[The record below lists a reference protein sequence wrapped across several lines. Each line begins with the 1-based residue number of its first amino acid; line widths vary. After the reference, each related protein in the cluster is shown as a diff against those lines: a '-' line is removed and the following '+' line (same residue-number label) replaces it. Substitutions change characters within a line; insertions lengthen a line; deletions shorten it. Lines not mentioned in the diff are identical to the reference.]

1 MSASA
6 AAASSEI
13 LEPRT
18 ALLRFPTSVGIL
30 LGISLCAHLAAVVH
44 TLFGDGLVAGG
55 YFLGGQFALSLGL
68 LRLYD
73 GSWVFQD
80 IRVPFVI
87 FMFLYGFSLPAISIA
102 NSTPSAG
109 LSEAAFLYG
118 TAFLG
123 FNLVQWW
130 YKQPW
135 HDVPAESLASV
146 RPTFANAVLV
156 VLGFAGIVDYAWLKG
171 TRTFLTL
178 DRTQMSWLYT
188 QTWVVSM
195 MIMTGFVMY
204 MIAGWPWLSRNARR
218 LVAATVV
225 AFVIFHIGLGNRR
238 DFLAIFIF
246 LAGMIASRRR
256 AVIGIRTVT
265 ITVFVFIVFMVLG
278 VVRQMRNAPW
288 AIYDSD
294 RLISLVEHNEFTMPI
309 QTVMYY
315 VTAKEPL
322 RYGMTY
328 LSAPSTL
335 IPRAL
340 WPEKPVGLSLQ
351 FNRDRFGEAITS
363 GYAYTPVTEAYI
375 NFSFVGPFIVISL
388 VSLATVFLV
397 KHARRRPLLYFLCF
411 ALALDFNRG
420 SSAAVLYSLVVIG
433 VAFALMKVVSRIEW
447 APEALRGMWP
457 PPTPTERASG
467 A

>member
-6 AAASSEI
+6 AAASSAI

-18 ALLRFPTSVGIL
+18 ALLPFPTSVGIL
-30 LGISLCAHLAAVVH
+30 LAISLCSHLAALVH
-44 TLFGDGLVAGG
+44 ALFGEGLAASV

-68 LRLYD
+68 LRLYN
-73 GSWVFQD
+73 GVWVFQD

-102 NSTPSAG
+102 NSTPAAG
-109 LSEAAFLYG
+109 LSESAFLYG

-135 HDVPAESLASV
+135 RDVPAESLAWV

-156 VLGFAGIVDYAWLKG
+156 VLGFAGIVGYAWQKG

-204 MIAGWPWLSRNARR
+204 MFAGWPSLSRNARR

-256 AVIGIRTVT
+256 AVIGIRTVM
-265 ITVFVFIVFMVLG
+265 IAVFVFAMFMLLG
-278 VVRQMRNAPW
+278 VVRQIRNAPW
-288 AIYDSD
+288 AVYTSD
-294 RLISLVEHNEFTMPI
+294 RLVSLAEHNEFTMPI

-315 VTAKEPL
+315 VTANEPL
-322 RYGMTY
+322 KYGMTY
-328 LSAPSTL
+328 LAAPNAL

-351 FNRDRFGEAITS
+351 FNRDQFGDAITT

-375 NFSFVGPFIVISL
+375 NFSFVGPFIVMSL

-397 KHARRRPLLYFLCF
+397 KHARRRPLLYFLFF

-420 SSAAVLYSLVVIG
+420 SSAGVLYSVVVIG
-433 VAFALMKVVSRIEW
+433 VAFSLMKLVSRIEW
-447 APEALRGMWP
+447 APKALRGMWP
-457 PPTPTERASG
+457 PPAPAERTSG